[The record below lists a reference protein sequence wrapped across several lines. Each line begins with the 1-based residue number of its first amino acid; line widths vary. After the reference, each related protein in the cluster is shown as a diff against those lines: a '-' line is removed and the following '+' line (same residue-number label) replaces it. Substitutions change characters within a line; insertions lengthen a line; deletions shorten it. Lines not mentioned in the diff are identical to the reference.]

1 MGHYAK
7 FERTAKPTKDLVP
20 ACFSGPGCRCWPMLG
35 NITAGGEIIGNLAGD
50 ERRYFLKDHL
60 GSVRTTVDRN
70 GNIVGRDDYYPFGLA
85 MPGRS
90 SNSSNPNDDYKFTG
104 YEKDDEAGLTV
115 YHANARGYDP
125 VLGRFNQVD
134 PLSDLFPHVSSYA
147 YGNNNPLRFTDPT
160 GMAPYDWIR
169 NNETGEYTWD
179 WNVTSSDN
187 TPEGHTYVG
196 KGIDDIQADYK
207 ESTSLLGRMFGSGP
221 DIDWESIGAVVKPY
235 NESDYVTS
243 IGIADNPGSFFAGGP
258 VGVLKKLST
267 GYKAIQAAKS
277 STATARA
284 LGVAGE
290 NAVGIG
296 SKVRIPSLSGTAKF
310 RIPDG
315 LTSTT
320 LTEVKNV
327 AHQSLTRQ
335 LRGFHMFSQQT
346 GRQFILY
353 TRPTTTFSRPLQN
366 LINQGQIIVKPI
378 PGL

>member
-1 MGHYAK
+1 
-7 FERTAKPTKDLVP
+7 
-20 ACFSGPGCRCWPMLG
+20 MLG
-35 NITAGGEIIGNLAGD
+35 NITAGGEVIGN
-50 ERRYFLKDHL
+50 
-60 GSVRTTVDRN
+60 V
-70 GNIVGRDDYYPFGLA
+70 VGRDDYYPFGLT
-85 MPGRS
+85 MPWRS

-104 YEKDDEAGLTV
+104 YEKDDEARLDL
-115 YHANARGYDP
+115 YHAGARGYDP

-134 PLSDLFPHVSSYA
+134 PLADQFPHVSSYA

-243 IGIADNPGSFFAGGP
+243 ISIADNPIGELVGGP

-267 GYKAIQAAKS
+267 GYKAIQAAK
-277 STATARA
+277 
-284 LGVAGE
+284 GVGTVFKSADDLIGAAGKLSK
-290 NAVGIG
+290 GKSGYIG
-296 SKVRIPSLSGTAKF
+296 S
-310 RIPDG
+310 
-315 LTSTT
+315 
-320 LTEVKNV
+320 VKGN
-327 AHQSLTRQ
+327 ADQIFNSLTKGATK
-335 LRGFHMFSQQT
+335 LESGAFKLNNGT
-346 GRQFILY
+346 ILNLHKS
-353 TRPTTTFSRPLQN
+353 THTKLPTIS
-366 LINQGQIIVKPI
+366 INQGGRITKIRITQ
-378 PGL
+378 

>member
-1 MGHYAK
+1 
-7 FERTAKPTKDLVP
+7 
-20 ACFSGPGCRCWPMLG
+20 MLG
-35 NITAGGEIIGNLAGD
+35 NIIAGGEIIGNLAGG
-50 ERRYFLKDHL
+50 ERRYFVKDHL

-70 GNIVGRDDYYPFGLA
+70 GNVVGHDDYYPFGLA
-85 MPGRS
+85 MPGRG
-90 SNSSNPNDDYKFTG
+90 SNSANPNGDYKFTG
-104 YEKDDEAGLTV
+104 YEKDDEARLDL

-125 VLGRFNQVD
+125 VLGRFMQID
-134 PLSDLFPHVSSYA
+134 PMSDLFPHVSSYA

-267 GYKAIQAAKS
+267 GYKAIQAAKG
-277 STATARA
+277 STKLLTQGRFPNFAKKFTKHSGEWSQWGSISKNAFYNRA
-284 LGVAGE
+284 VKLADSPVGGSIRGFTSKQGYSFRFNSRTGE
-290 NAVGIG
+290 FLTT
-296 SKVRIPSLSGTAKF
+296 KPSGTIETFF
-310 RIPDG
+310 RPKQG
-315 LTSTT
+315 LDYY
-320 LTEVKNV
+320 LKQV
-327 AHQSLTRQ
+327 Q
-335 LRGFHMFSQQT
+335 LYG
-346 GRQFILY
+346 
-353 TRPTTTFSRPLQN
+353 N
-366 LINQGQIIVKPI
+366 
-378 PGL
+378 

>member
-1 MGHYAK
+1 M
-7 FERTAKPTKDLVP
+7 
-20 ACFSGPGCRCWPMLG
+20 PG
-35 NITAGGEIIGNLAGD
+35 GG
-50 ERRYFLKDHL
+50 RRYFLKDHL

-90 SNSSNPNDDYKFTG
+90 SNSANPNDDYKFTG
-104 YEKDDEAGLTV
+104 YELDDEARLDL

-125 VLGRFNQVD
+125 VLGRFMQID

-267 GYKAIQAAKS
+267 GYKAIQAAKGVS
-277 STATARA
+277 KGTSVLGHYPEYVNLASKLNAKRFNIPTKIWEGMTDAQRWTA
-284 LGVAGE
+284 
-290 NAVGIG
+290 NQ
-296 SKVRIPSLSGTAKF
+296 KF
-310 RIPDG
+310 LDRMI
-315 LTSTT
+315 
-320 LTEVKNV
+320 
-327 AHQSLTRQ
+327 
-335 LRGFHMFSQQT
+335 LRGDQIRLAT
-346 GRQFILY
+346 
-353 TRPTTTFSRPLQN
+353 PL
-366 LINQGQIIVKPI
+366 NQVKPGSFYQRELNYLFGKGYKVSSDGI
-378 PGL
+378 YLVK